1 MLLIEVSSHPCGLY
15 TSNATIATSLVTST
29 LYNSISLPLASR
41 SSNALYSSLAI
52 FIFLLILHIKIA
64 ILNDVCVFLITI
76 ALYLFCKT
84 LFLYY
89 LKPY

>member
-1 MLLIEVSSHPCGLY
+1 MLLIEVHLHPCGLY

-52 FIFLLILHIKIA
+52 SSFS
-64 ILNDVCVFLITI
+64 
-76 ALYLFCKT
+76 
-84 LFLYY
+84 
-89 LKPY
+89 